1 MKPAPFNFVRARS
14 VAEAIALAG
23 GHSGFA
29 KFIAGGQSLGPML
42 NLRMTQPDLVI
53 DISHLEELRGVDDGD
68 EYLSIG
74 AGVAH
79 ADIEDVSLSDATKSM
94 LAYVAGGISYRAVR
108 NRGTLGGS
116 LAHADP
122 AADWPVAMIVLG
134 ADIVVQGAETTRN
147 VAAVAFIDGPLSTA
161 LVDDE
166 IITCIAVPKLSAD
179 AGWGYRKL
187 CRKVGEFAQTLAA
200 VVIDPSRGHARAVL
214 GSAVAAPMLLPL
226 TSAALTEGGDI
237 AAAVDIDLDASDFPF
252 DNYERQVHRT
262 LVQRAAADALQG
274 AP

>member
-1 MKPAPFNFVRARS
+1 MKPAPFNFVRAAS
-14 VAEAIALAG
+14 VAEATALAA
-23 GHSGFA
+23 GHRGFA

-53 DISHLEELRGVDDGD
+53 DISHLKELRGVDDGD

-79 ADIEDVSLSDATKSM
+79 ADIEDGSLSDITKSM
-94 LAYVAGGISYRAVR
+94 LAYIAGGISYRAVR

-122 AADWPVAMIVLG
+122 AADWPVAMIALG
-134 ADIVVQGAETTRN
+134 AEILVQGAEEARTI
-147 VAAVAFIDGPLSTA
+147 AAAAFIDGPLSTA
-161 LVDDE
+161 LADDE
-166 IITCIAVPKLSAD
+166 IITSIAVPKLSTE

-187 CRKVGEFAQTLAA
+187 CRKVGEFAQSLAA
-200 VVIDPSRGHARAVL
+200 VVVDPLHGHARAAL

-237 AAAVDIDLDASDFPF
+237 GAAVDSDLDASDFRF
-252 DNYERQVHRT
+252 DTYERQVHRT
-262 LVQRAAADALQG
+262 LVQRAAADALKAG
-274 AP
+274 P